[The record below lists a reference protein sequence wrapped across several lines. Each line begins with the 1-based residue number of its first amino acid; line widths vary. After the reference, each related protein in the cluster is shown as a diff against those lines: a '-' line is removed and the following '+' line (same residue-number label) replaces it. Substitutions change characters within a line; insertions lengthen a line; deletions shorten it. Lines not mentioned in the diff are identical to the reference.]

1 MRNLVSLIVSAALL
15 LTFGCGPAAKPT
27 ANNGPVAPA
36 PPTPPGPPKP
46 PAPPGPN
53 DVAPSPPATPM
64 PMPPVPP
71 ADPPLDPSA
80 RPAAVG
86 AGAKGQYK
94 NSNPVTDIVA
104 VPISA
109 RFRAEERLT
118 FEAQIPTSMQ
128 IYKALDPQGK
138 GPKTHA
144 EFMEKIIKQNQ
155 INLPQLPAGEEYQ
168 YDPATEQL
176 MVVTR
181 KPAGP

>member
-1 MRNLVSLIVSAALL
+1 MRNLIPLVMLAALL
-15 LTFGCGPAAKPT
+15 LAFGCGPAAKPV
-27 ANNGPVAPA
+27 ANNSPAAPV
-36 PPTPPGPPKP
+36 PPTPPGAPKP
-46 PAPPGPN
+46 PTPPGPN
-53 DVAPSPPATPM
+53 DVAPAPPATPM
-64 PMPPVPP
+64 PAATPMPP

-94 NSNPVTDIVA
+94 SSNPVTDIIA

-118 FEAQIPTSMQ
+118 FEAQIPKSMQ

-144 EFMEKIIKQNQ
+144 EFMEKIIQQNQ
-155 INLPQLPAGEEYQ
+155 IKLPQLPAGDEYQ

-181 KPAGP
+181 K